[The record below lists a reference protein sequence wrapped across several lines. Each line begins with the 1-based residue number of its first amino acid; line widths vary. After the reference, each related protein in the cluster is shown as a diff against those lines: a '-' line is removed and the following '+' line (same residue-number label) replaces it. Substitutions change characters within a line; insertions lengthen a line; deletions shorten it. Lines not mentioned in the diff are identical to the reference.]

1 MENKQTLIGEVT
13 ADQINAWKE
22 QHGEVFAIKVN
33 GHVCYLRKPTRR
45 ELSFA
50 TTAGKNDPLK
60 FNETLLRGCW
70 LGGSEAIR
78 RDDDKFMGA
87 SGVLDK
93 IVPYAEAELESFK
106 GYRGRSCGGPRL
118 DPETGYPAALL
129 PPYRPR

>member
-1 MENKQTLIGEVT
+1 MEKITEEQEALVGQATVAEIDE
-13 ADQINAWKE
+13 WKKR
-22 QHGEVFAIKVN
+22 HGDIYAIKVD

-45 ELSFA
+45 DLSFA
-50 TTAGKNDPLK
+50 SSAGKKDPLK

-93 IVPYAEAELESFK
+93 IIPDAEAELEK
-106 GYRGRSCGGPRL
+106 L
-118 DPETGYPAALL
+118 
-129 PPYRPR
+129 

>member
-22 QHGEVFAIKVN
+22 QH
-33 GHVCYLRKPTRR
+33 KPTRR

-50 TTAGKNDPLK
+50 ATAGKNDPLK

-93 IVPYAEAELESFK
+93 IVPYAEAELEK
-106 GYRGRSCGGPRL
+106 L
-118 DPETGYPAALL
+118 
-129 PPYRPR
+129 